1 MFTQISVS
9 LELKQSRIAA
19 MYQTDDSSFNDC
31 AHLEIA
37 VLTEATMS
45 PVPAIAPQNFIGQNV
60 TRQQNPRLEA
70 TKNHHHSSV
79 APPP

>member
-9 LELKQSRIAA
+9 LEMKQSRVAA

-37 VLTEATMS
+37 VLTEATIS

-60 TRQQNPRLEA
+60 TRQQNP
-70 TKNHHHSSV
+70 
-79 APPP
+79 